1 MTLKIRP
8 SGQEITDL
16 ALSNTHLVE
25 VVAAVEAEGFCV
37 LQQVVPHRVLDGLQT
52 RMAADTVQLLE
63 FLEANGGNPR
73 ARGHLQQG
81 PPPYPEYVF
90 AEVVI
95 NSFAVQVA
103 KKMLGEHA
111 FLSFY
116 NGNTNCPGS
125 ELQHVHLDGSHLWPH
140 WEIATPTCSLV
151 INVPPADCTLE
162 NGAIELWPGT
172 HRMPGRYDG
181 GVKDSLLEERRK
193 NTPPV
198 QVTTQKG
205 DLLIRDVRLWHRGVP
220 NESNEAR
227 QMIAMVY
234 VASFMKKSRKLKFQ
248 TGCEEALETGA
259 FDVNAEYTKESVDYL
274 FGPSKTMYESQAA
287 N

>member
-1 MTLKIRP
+1 M
-8 SGQEITDL
+8 
-16 ALSNTHLVE
+16 
-25 VVAAVEAEGFCV
+25 
-37 LQQVVPHRVLDGLQT
+37 LQQVVPHRVLDGLQI

-90 AEVVI
+90 PEVVI
-95 NSFAVQVA
+95 NSFAVQVS

-151 INVPPADCTLE
+151 INVPPADCTLD

-172 HRMPGRYDG
+172 HRVSGRYDG

-193 NTPPV
+193 DTPPV

>member
-8 SGQEITDL
+8 SGQEIADR

-90 AEVVI
+90 PEVVI

-116 NGNTNCPGS
+116 NGNTNCPVS
-125 ELQHVHLDGSHLWPH
+125 KLQHVHLDGSHLWPH
-140 WEIATPTCSLV
+140 WELATPSC
-151 INVPPADCTLE
+151 
-162 NGAIELWPGT
+162 
-172 HRMPGRYDG
+172 
-181 GVKDSLLEERRK
+181 
-193 NTPPV
+193 
-198 QVTTQKG
+198 
-205 DLLIRDVRLWHRGVP
+205 
-220 NESNEAR
+220 
-227 QMIAMVY
+227 
-234 VASFMKKSRKLKFQ
+234 
-248 TGCEEALETGA
+248 
-259 FDVNAEYTKESVDYL
+259 
-274 FGPSKTMYESQAA
+274 
-287 N
+287 